1 MVILWFLR
9 LLLLMGLLSMTHKLS
24 SACAELILSYHLF
37 SQLIFFTQLV
47 PVMSLLW
54 GCVVFCVLCGLFL
67 FVFVFLFC
75 VVFAPG
81 SLFFG
86 SCSLMT

>member
-67 FVFVFLFC
+67 FVFLFVLFLLVPCFP
-75 VVFAPG
+75 VLV
-81 SLFFG
+81 L
-86 SCSLMT
+86 

>member
-1 MVILWFLR
+1 
-9 LLLLMGLLSMTHKLS
+9 MTHKLS

-37 SQLIFFTQLV
+37 SQLNFFTQLV

-75 VVFAPG
+75 VVLASG